1 MALRGI
7 CSSQRNEE
15 NQLQRLS
22 IPTRDYSTGD
32 LALPAVHP
40 ELARRRRLAGKRGI
54 MVSYESIRR
63 WVNHFGPMIAADLRE
78 RRPKPDTSWHQRNR
92 NFPAGVTMPPAPL
105 CRRCLTQRLLGR
117 FSFLTF
123 RAGDASAL
131 AAGRGCFQN

>member
-1 MALRGI
+1 
-7 CSSQRNEE
+7 
-15 NQLQRLS
+15 
-22 IPTRDYSTGD
+22 
-32 LALPAVHP
+32 
-40 ELARRRRLAGKRGI
+40 

-105 CRRCLTQRLLGR
+105 CRPCLTQRLLGR